1 MEFGSQPAQKAN
13 TPKQASPKQL
23 AYRILTGF
31 DQHYRL
37 FSRINAGASE
47 RFLKG
52 DWHGVQRAQKERI
65 RYYSRRVTE
74 TVAALMPK
82 LGSLTISTEL
92 WRQTK
97 ADYSTLLEGH
107 PQAELAETFFNSV
120 FSRLFRHRG
129 LDDQHLYIRA
139 ERAHRAAFIPNQLCH
154 RFSLTHACKYAFR
167 QGFNFARLLPHFED
181 LDGDLDKLEQRLAP
195 LLKQLSATTLELLKP
210 VFFRNKGAYLVGR
223 IIGDHGES
231 PLILAVRHGDNGLV
245 LDAAIT
251 RQDDCSVVFSFTR
264 AYFMVDTQS
273 PAALL
278 RYLRHLMP
286 NKSWAELY
294 TAIGLQKHGKTE
306 FYRDFLR
313 HLNQSSD
320 QFVIAPGIK
329 GMVMSV
335 FTLPSYDV
343 VFKLIKDRFAPP
355 KESNKQQVQEKYNL
369 VKEHDRV
376 GRMADTQEFRN
387 FAFPRHRFSPSLL
400 EELLEVAPSEVEV
413 EEDRIIIK
421 HLYIERRMVPLNIY
435 LDNAE
440 DDEQVAHGVG
450 EYGNAIKQLAAAN
463 IFPGD
468 MLFKNFGVT
477 RHGRV
482 VFYDYDEIDYMT
494 DCNFR
499 TIPEPRFPEDEM
511 AAEPWYSVGPK
522 DIFPEEFG
530 RFLLGRLAIRKSFL
544 AQHRDLLTA
553 DYWNGLKQQIEAG
566 NYPEIRPYREDC
578 RL

>member
-1 MEFGSQPAQKAN
+1 MDQG
-13 TPKQASPKQL
+13 TPKRI

-37 FSRINAGASE
+37 FSRINAGAPE
-47 RFLKG
+47 RFLNA

-65 RYYSRRVTE
+65 RYYSRRVSE
-74 TVAALMPK
+74 TVAVLMRQLDSP
-82 LGSLTISTEL
+82 TISTEL
-92 WRQTK
+92 WRATK
-97 ADYSTLLEGH
+97 TEYSQLLQGH

-120 FSRLFRHRG
+120 FARLFRHRG
-129 LDDQHLYIRA
+129 LDNQHLYIHTSCARRA
-139 ERAHRAAFIPNQLCH
+139 PFAPHLLCYRFALRHDPTAAFRKAIG
-154 RFSLTHACKYAFR
+154 Y
-167 QGFNFARLLPHFED
+167 ARLQLKFAD
-181 LDGDLDKLEQRLAP
+181 LDADLTRLERRLAT
-195 LLKQLSATTLELLKP
+195 LLQRIDAHDVEFLKP
-210 VFFRNKGAYLVGR
+210 VFYRNKGAYLIGR
-223 IIGDHGES
+223 LIGRRGES
-231 PLILAVRHGDNGLV
+231 PLILPIRHGEGGLSI
-245 LDAAIT
+245 DAAIT
-251 RQDDCSVVFSFTR
+251 RQDDCSVIFSFTR
-264 AYFMVDTQS
+264 AYFMVDTDR

-294 TAIGLQKHGKTE
+294 SAIGLQKHGKTE
-306 FYRDFLR
+306 FYRDFLS
-313 HLNQSSD
+313 HLNHSSD

-355 KESNKQQVQEKYNL
+355 KESNKEEVQQKYNL

-387 FAFPRHRFSPSLL
+387 FAFPRHRFSPALL
-400 EELLEVAPSEVEV
+400 EELLEVAPSEVELDG
-413 EEDRIIIK
+413 DRVIIR
-421 HLYIERRMVPLNIY
+421 HLYIERRMTPLNLF
-435 LDNAE
+435 LDGAE
-440 DDEQVAHGVG
+440 DLEIHHAIG
-450 EYGNAIKQLAAAN
+450 EYGHAIKQLAAAN

-499 TIPEPRFPEDEM
+499 VIPEPRYPEDEM
-511 AAEPWYSVGPK
+511 AAEPWYSIGPK

-530 RFLLGRLAIRKSFL
+530 RFLLGRPAIRKSFM
-544 AQHRDLLTA
+544 AQHRDLLDA
-553 DYWNGLKQQIEAG
+553 RYWQTLQQQIRDG
-566 NYPEIRPYREDC
+566 QYPEIRPYRESC

>member
-1 MEFGSQPAQKAN
+1 MDKG
-13 TPKQASPKQL
+13 TPKRL

-37 FSRINAGASE
+37 FSRVNAGAPE
-47 RFLKG
+47 RFLSA
-52 DWHGVQRAQKERI
+52 DWAGVQRAQKQRI
-65 RYYSRRVTE
+65 RFYSQRVSE
-74 TVAALMPK
+74 TVAALMARLDSP
-82 LGSLTISTEL
+82 TISTEL
-92 WRQTK
+92 WRAAK
-97 ADYSTLLEGH
+97 SEYSELLQGH

-120 FSRLFRHRG
+120 FARLFRHRG
-129 LDDQHLYIRA
+129 LDNQHLYIHTASARRA
-139 ERAHRAAFIPNQLCH
+139 PFAPHKLCWRFNLGERP
-154 RFSLTHACKYAFR
+154 KEAFR
-167 QGFNFARLLPHFED
+167 RALGYARLLNAFED
-181 LDGDLDKLEQRLAP
+181 IDLDLDKLHQRLEPVMTRLNAHDV
-195 LLKQLSATTLELLKP
+195 EFLKP
-210 VFFRNKGAYLVGR
+210 VFYRNKGAYLVGR
-223 IIGDHGES
+223 LIGHRGES
-231 PLILAVRHGDNGLV
+231 PLILPIRHGKAGLA
-245 LDAAIT
+245 LDAVIT
-251 RQDDCSVVFSFTR
+251 RQDDCSVIFSFTR
-264 AYFMVDTQS
+264 AYFMVETDR
-273 PAALL
+273 PALLL

-306 FYRDFLR
+306 FYRSFLS
-313 HLNQSSD
+313 HLNTSSD

-343 VFKLIKDRFAPP
+343 VFKLIKDSFAPP
-355 KESNKQQVQEKYNL
+355 KESSKAEVMEKYNL

-387 FAFPRHRFSPSLL
+387 FAFPRHRFSPALL
-400 EELLEVAPSEVEV
+400 DELMTCAPSEVELDG
-413 EEDRIIIK
+413 DRIIIR
-421 HLYIERRMVPLNIY
+421 HLYIERRMTPLNIY
-435 LDNAE
+435 LDGA
-440 DDEQVAHGVG
+440 DDLHLHRAIG

-499 TIPEPRFPEDEM
+499 VIPPPRYPEDEM

-530 RFLLGRLAIRKSFL
+530 RFLLGRAEIRKSFM
-544 AQHRDLLTA
+544 AQHRDLLQA
-553 DYWNGLKQQIEAG
+553 SYWQGLQSQIRDG
-566 NYPEIRPYREDC
+566 IYPDIRPYRQEC